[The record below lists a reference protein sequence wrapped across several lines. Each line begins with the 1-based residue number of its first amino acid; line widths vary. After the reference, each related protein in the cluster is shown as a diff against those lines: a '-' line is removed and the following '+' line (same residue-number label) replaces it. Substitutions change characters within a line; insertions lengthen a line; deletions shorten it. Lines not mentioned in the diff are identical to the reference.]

1 MIATLC
7 LCLLLFAQAD
17 PARDLKSKVVAERL
31 AAVDALAAAAPDEA
45 DKLLIGALHDRDWE
59 VVERATIALGK
70 HGAKAA
76 VPALV
81 DLAVEAPIERM
92 RSAAARALLAIDAT
106 RASADLAKLLNGKR
120 ADRALVAL
128 GILAAGK
135 VDPRAEDAVT
145 KAWLKA
151 KKAKEPS
158 DAVIAA
164 GALAASDPK
173 TREESLVAALD
184 SPSLAVRA
192 AALDSVANAPSP
204 QDAGL
209 LYFRL
214 SQPTALDPVIERR
227 MIRAFAAVAG
237 TLEDGFSGGVPS
249 GSPGSAGRGPSG
261 AGAPT
266 TWERAFELLG
276 EAADARVV
284 ARGVR
289 LATAIARSKAV
300 PDATRTAARAGIA
313 AALGHKSV
321 AVRAAAAHAVGELG
335 DEELAKRVRGLVASD
350 PEARVRH
357 VALRVAVQ
365 RLTVR
370 DPETLTATLG
380 RLRDDADLFVR
391 EEAAVALGVESLQKA
406 VEPLARVLAD
416 PQWTVVACAAVSL
429 GKTREDAAL
438 APLLEL
444 AKSPDWRL
452 RGSAVAGLSHWN
464 RAACVPRMIEAVGDA
479 DTAIARL
486 AHEFLLR
493 ATSVRLPAEVEAW
506 RKWWAENESKVTFKP
521 TAELRARM
529 EKYGYGSPDYEST
542 YANLDVIVFAG
553 RPGGDNIQNLLG
565 RLGVAH
571 RMTEANRL
579 VGDAIHPDAVYIAN
593 CPGEIEPK
601 DVERLQWFVRTGG
614 YLFASCWALHE
625 TVERV
630 YPGVVRK
637 YETKSEVMDDVPG
650 ACVAPD
656 SPYVQGVFPEAT
668 VPIFK
673 LEGAHLI
680 EVVDPERCEVLVDSP
695 ICAERW
701 GSGEL
706 AVWFR
711 AGHGLILDS
720 VNHFDLQGFEAAV
733 GLKTPEDR
741 IAYAFDHLGL
751 PYERWRAT
759 QEEKFW
765 GSNVGSAKEIPD
777 LFAFR
782 FLTNFVRRKRIG
794 E

>member
-7 LCLLLFAQAD
+7 VCLSLFAQAD
-17 PARDLKSKVVAERL
+17 PARDLKSKNVEERL
-31 AAVDALAAAAPDEA
+31 AAVDALAAEGPDKA
-45 DKLLIGALHDRDWE
+45 DKLLLGALHDRDWE
-59 VVERATIALGK
+59 VVERAVIALGG
-70 HGAKAA
+70 HGTKAA
-76 VPALV
+76 VPELV

-92 RSAAARALLAIDAT
+92 RVAAARALLAIDAT

-151 KKAKEPS
+151 KKAKVPS
-158 DAVIAA
+158 DAALAA

-173 TREESLVAALD
+173 TRGESFFAALE

-192 AALDSVANAPSP
+192 AALDSIAYAPSAR
-204 QDAGL
+204 DAGL
-209 LYFRL
+209 LYRRL
-214 SQPTALDPVIERR
+214 LEPTALDPVIERR
-227 MIRAFAAVAG
+227 LIRAFAAVANRCEGSFEGG
-237 TLEDGFSGGVPS
+237 TPS
-249 GSPGSAGRGPSG
+249 GSPSSPGTGPGGGG
-261 AGAPT
+261 AT
-266 TWERAFELLG
+266 MTWERAFQVLG
-276 EAADARVV
+276 EAADPRVV

-289 LATAIARSKAV
+289 QATAIVRSKEV
-300 PDATRTAARAGIA
+300 PDATRAAARAAIDG
-313 AALGHKSV
+313 ALSHKSV
-321 AVRAAAAHAVGELG
+321 AVRAAAAHAVGEIG
-335 DEELAKRVRGLVASD
+335 DDELAKRVRGLIASD

-357 VALRVAVQ
+357 VALRVAVE
-365 RLTVR
+365 RLGVR

-380 RLRDDADLFVR
+380 RLRDDADPFVR

-406 VEPLARVLAD
+406 AEPLAHALAD

-438 APLLEL
+438 APLTKL
-444 AKSPDWRL
+444 AESADWRL
-452 RGSAVAGLSHWN
+452 RGSAIAGLSHWN

-486 AHEFLLR
+486 AHEFFLR
-493 ATSVRLPAEVEAW
+493 ASGVRLPAEVEVW

-529 EKYGYGSPDYEST
+529 EKYGYGSPDYQET
-542 YANLDVIVFAG
+542 YADLDVIVFAG

-565 RLGVAH
+565 RLGVVH

-579 VGDAIHPDAVYIAN
+579 VGDAVHPDAVYVAN

-601 DVERLQWFVRTGG
+601 DAERLQWFVRTGG

-637 YETKSEVMDDVPG
+637 YETKSEVQDDVPG
-650 ACVAPD
+650 ACVAPE
-656 SPYVQGVFPEAT
+656 SPYVQGVFREAT

-680 EVVDPERCEVLVDSP
+680 EVVDPERCQVLVDSP

-720 VNHFDLQGFEAAV
+720 VNHFDLQGFEAVV

-741 IAYAFDHLGL
+741 IAFAFDHLGL